1 MYMLFT
7 IHTIQNI
14 NTVISMFTIFM
25 FVSDVLY
32 LALLNMWQT
41 HTLSLSS
48 LPPSSPPPPPPPLP
62 PHTHTQF
69 LEQVIFLQPVPG
81 HYIPHLLYCLEVYPG
96 IVLVMVAEYG
106 VTPQLAGNICQTIMH
121 MNEVLTGLRSSSS
134 SSSHGQQSTYDI
146 LDEGV
151 K

>member
-1 MYMLFT
+1 M
-7 IHTIQNI
+7 
-14 NTVISMFTIFM
+14 
-25 FVSDVLY
+25 
-32 LALLNMWQT
+32 
-41 HTLSLSS
+41 
-48 LPPSSPPPPPPPLP
+48 
-62 PHTHTQF
+62 
-69 LEQVIFLQPVPG
+69 EQVIFLQPVPG

-106 VTPQLAGNICQTIMH
+106 ITPQLAGNICQTISH
-121 MNEVLTGLRSSSS
+121 MNEVLAGLRSTSSS